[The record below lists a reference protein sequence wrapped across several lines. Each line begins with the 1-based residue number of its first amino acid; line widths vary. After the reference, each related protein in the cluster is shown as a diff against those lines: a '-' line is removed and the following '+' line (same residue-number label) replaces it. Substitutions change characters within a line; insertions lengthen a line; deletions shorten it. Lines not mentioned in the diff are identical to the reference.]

1 MMNMK
6 TVAAAALMAAVATT
20 TIASAQSTTLY
31 SGTKITAK
39 MDSTLDTGKAWV
51 GQRFTMHVTAPY
63 ASSTLVGSYI
73 SGHVVKVVHA
83 KQGVKPELQLG
94 MDRLY
99 LSDGSSFPIDGQLI
113 SDSKSKSENN
123 LGHTALTAL
132 GGMIA
137 GNVIGKTIFHTGGG
151 GAVGLAA
158 GALYGLNAKTNFNLP
173 AGSNVTVQLTH
184 TVTVRRQAHR

>member
-1 MMNMK
+1 MNVQRLA
-6 TVAAAALMAAVATT
+6 TAALVAVMATT
-20 TIASAQSTTLY
+20 TMASAQSTTLY
-31 SGTKITAK
+31 SGTKINAK
-39 MDSTLDTGKAWV
+39 MDTTLDSGKAYV
-51 GQRFTMHVTAPY
+51 GQRFTMHVSAPY
-63 ASSTLVGSYI
+63 PSSALQGAYI

-99 LSDGSSFPIDGQLI
+99 LSDGSSFDIDGQMI
-113 SDSKSKSENN
+113 SSQQSKSESN

-137 GNVIGKTIFHTGGG
+137 GNMIGKTILHTGGG

-184 TVTVRRQAHR
+184 TVTVRRQSHR

>member
-1 MMNMK
+1 MNAK
-6 TVAAAALMAAVATT
+6 ILGAAMLAATMATT
-20 TIASAQSTTLY
+20 TLASAQSTTLY

-39 MDSTLDTGKAWV
+39 MDSTIDTGRASA
-51 GQRFTMHVTAPY
+51 GQHFTMHVTAPY
-63 ASSTLVGSYI
+63 PSAMLQGAYI
-73 SGHVVKVVHA
+73 SGHIVKVVHA
-83 KQGVKPELQLG
+83 KQGVKPELQLS

-99 LSDGSSFPIDGQLI
+99 LSDGSSFDIDGQLI
-113 SDSKSKSENN
+113 DSQQSKSENN

-132 GGMIA
+132 GGMIV
-137 GNVIGKTIFHTGGG
+137 GNMIGKTIFHTGGG
-151 GAVGLAA
+151 GAVGLAG

>member
-1 MMNMK
+1 MNAK
-6 TVAAAALMAAVATT
+6 ILGAAMLAATMATT
-20 TIASAQSTTLY
+20 TLASAQSTTLY

-39 MDSTLDTGKAWV
+39 MDSTIDTGRASV
-51 GQRFTMHVTAPY
+51 GQHFTMHVTPPY
-63 ASSTLVGSYI
+63 PSSMLQGAYI
-73 SGHVVKVVHA
+73 SGHIVKVVHA
-83 KQGVKPELQLG
+83 KQGVKPELQLS

-99 LSDGSSFPIDGQLI
+99 LSDGSSFEIDGQLV
-113 SDSKSKSENN
+113 DSQQSKSENN

-137 GNVIGKTIFHTGGG
+137 GNMIGKTIYTGGG

-184 TVTVRRQAHR
+184 QVTIRRQAHR

>member
-1 MMNMK
+1 MNAK
-6 TVAAAALMAAVATT
+6 ILGAAMLAATMATT
-20 TIASAQSTTLY
+20 TLASAQSTTLY
-31 SGTKITAK
+31 SGTKINAK
-39 MDSTLDTGKAWV
+39 MDSTIDTGRASA
-51 GQRFTMHVTAPY
+51 GQHFTMHVTPPY
-63 ASSTLVGSYI
+63 PSAMLQGAYI
-73 SGHVVKVVHA
+73 SGHIVKVVHA
-83 KQGVKPELQLG
+83 KQGVKPQLQLS

-99 LSDGSSFPIDGQLI
+99 LSDGSSFEIDGQLVA
-113 SDSKSKSENN
+113 SQQSKSENN

-137 GNVIGKTIFHTGGG
+137 GNMIGKTIFHTGGG

-184 TVTVRRQAHR
+184 TVTIRRQAHR